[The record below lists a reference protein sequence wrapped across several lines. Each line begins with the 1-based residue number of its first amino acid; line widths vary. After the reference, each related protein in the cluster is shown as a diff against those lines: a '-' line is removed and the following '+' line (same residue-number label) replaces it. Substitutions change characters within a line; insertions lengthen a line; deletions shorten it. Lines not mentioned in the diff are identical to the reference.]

1 MAKRDEYLKGVL
13 TFHDYYGLLVE
24 LLGEGSLRAALPG
37 ERTPDQWRELL
48 ADDPHLNNVPLAQWD
63 FPGDSV
69 VRRLV
74 RAADQSALTAI
85 TGRGGWS
92 LSDSTCVLKETARRY
107 AAVEPMEGCRFCDT
121 TDTGRFDDD
130 GPVCVDCKSSCFVAA
145 QWPGVAVR
153 FVGYV
158 TETVHPECPGHAAAD
173 EPNDGH
179 AGIGDVV
186 YCDGSCQSAE
196 TETDFG
202 TARVV
207 MVGDDRE
214 HEVAL
219 DDLIDVDDADFCSE
233 CGQVGCGHDGRAEE
247 A

>member
-1 MAKRDEYLKGVL
+1 MFTTQHYKAIAE
-13 TFHDYYGLLVE
+13 TI
-24 LLGEGSLRAALPG
+24 
-37 ERTPDQWRELL
+37 RELE
-48 ADDPHLNNVPLAQWD
+48 ANQ
-63 FPGDSV
+63 GDSV
-69 VRRLV
+69 GIGDVGDAFVALF
-74 RAADQSALTAI
+74 AADNERFDRDTFRTAAGLT
-85 TGRGGWS
+85 
-92 LSDSTCVLKETARRY
+92 TAD
-107 AAVEPMEGCRFCDT
+107 EDGCRFCDT

-196 TETDFG
+196 TETDYG

-219 DDLIDVDDADFCSE
+219 DDLIDVDDDDFCSE

>member
-1 MAKRDEYLKGVL
+1 MSTVTKRGGKSMFTTQHYKAIAEVVHA
-13 TFHDYYGLLVE
+13 T
-24 LLGEGSLRAALPG
+24 
-37 ERTPDQWRELL
+37 TPDGLTGVAYRTKLVDALCELFKSDNDRFKSGSFMAATGIL
-48 ADDPHLNNVPLAQWD
+48 DAPADE
-63 FPGDSV
+63 PG
-69 VRRLV
+69 
-74 RAADQSALTAI
+74 
-85 TGRGGWS
+85 
-92 LSDSTCVLKETARRY
+92 CK
-107 AAVEPMEGCRFCDT
+107 FCDT

-130 GPVCVDCKSSCFVAA
+130 GTVCVDCKSSCFVAA

-158 TETVHPECPGHAAAD
+158 TETVHPECPGHSAAD

-196 TETDFG
+196 TETDYG

-233 CGQVGCGHDGRAEE
+233 CGQVGCGHDGRVEE